1 MANQHKSPIVDR
13 KIQDYFERDRLIGS
27 SAQYIQEAD
36 LIVANRMTQD
46 LDVVRNKVYTRD
58 LYGKD

>member
-13 KIQDYFERDRLIGS
+13 EIQDYFERDRLTGS